1 MCRSLRSN
9 LSPPNCIIHI
19 DFSENFSCKFSSEI
33 QAVHLGGSHSQVTL
47 HTAVLYIDDIENAI
61 PFGAISNSR
70 RHDPY
75 AIWCYLQP
83 LFDYMKESHLEI
95 ETIHFF
101 SDGPTSQYRQK
112 CNFYLFCTKLFDLA
126 TLGI

>member
-47 HTAVLYIDDIENAI
+47 HTGVLYIDDIENAI
-61 PFGAISNSR
+61 PFCAISNSR

-101 SDGPTSQYRQK
+101 SDGPTSQYRKSVIFIYFVQN
-112 CNFYLFCTKLFDLA
+112 CL